1 MNLRLVP
8 RRIANKIVVLVII
21 LELVSISLW
30 GSMTYTASRDELLHT
45 ISSKLSEA
53 AYRTTSQMGSF
64 FLPIQIESAVL
75 AAIADAPQ
83 ATDRRNELLFHG
95 LLRSRPEVEEVSLI
109 NAQAQEQLRVS
120 RMQVY
125 NQRDLRSSHD
135 EDLLARARTQGHAL
149 GTIRFSDYVEP
160 QILSAS
166 AASENSAGAVVL
178 ALVNLKWLW
187 DTVQQQ
193 DIGRSGYV
201 YVVDANREL
210 IAHPDPSLVLART
223 ALNESAVP
231 ESLFADEGS
240 QQLSL
245 YRSLSGKLV
254 AGVSRFD
261 PKHRWWV
268 VVEQPAEEVLAPLD
282 RVIHRFALAFVCAA
296 LLTTVI
302 VIGFSRLTMRPLKTL
317 TEGITRIARG
327 ERNVRLE
334 VSDRS
339 ELAALADA
347 FNDMAGN
354 LDQTIEG
361 LLRSENQL
369 RGSQEALRSSER
381 QVRLLLDSTAEAIF
395 GMDLNGRCT
404 FCNHATVDLLGHRS
418 TDDIVGR
425 NLAELLQPSEPEA
438 GTVDRKPAN
447 PFNAPGEVKEGIHL
461 PDVLLRRAD
470 NSTFH
475 AECWLHPVRQHGQVT
490 GLVVTAVDITERH
503 RHTAELQYQATH
515 DSLTCLPNRTRA
527 EQILKDSL
535 RNAESRGEGCALLL
549 LDLDRFKEIN
559 DTLGHP
565 SGDQLLRQLGARLTE
580 LAGGEMVARL
590 GGDEFCVLL
599 CASATPQQAIEFA
612 AKLRAEVQ
620 RPFELSAMNVQ
631 IDGSI
636 GIAIYPFHGTTPEVL
651 LRTADIAMYQA
662 KRAASGYALYDR
674 SADIH
679 TPKRLALMGR
689 LGQAIVEDEL
699 CLRYQPKIDF
709 AAGRVTAL
717 EALVRWQH
725 PELGMLSPDQF
736 IPLAEL
742 GDQIRAL
749 TLWVLEQSIAQCARW
764 RAQGLDL
771 EIAVNISARNLQDR
785 ELPNQVESLLERFAV
800 PRCRLTLEITES
812 ALITDPA
819 NAKKVMKQLH
829 DRGVR
834 LSVDDFGTGYSSLVL
849 LRELTVDELK
859 IDKSFIMA
867 MHTDDSN
874 ATIVRSTIDLGHN
887 LGLRVTAEGVEN
899 ESALAHL
906 LDLGCDLGQGYHFA
920 APLAPDQVADW
931 IREWDRA
938 SQPTWGRR
946 SKARAAASSENS

>member
-1 MNLRLVP
+1 MNVRLVP

-30 GSMTYTASRDELLHT
+30 GSMTYTASRDELLRT
-45 ISSKLSEA
+45 IHSKLGEA
-53 AYRTTSQMGSF
+53 AYRTTSQMGGF
-64 FLPIQIESAVL
+64 FLPIQIESSVL
-75 AAIADAPQ
+75 AAIADAPG
-83 ATDRRNELLFHG
+83 ATDQRNKLLFHG
-95 LLRSRPEVEEVSLI
+95 LLKSRPEVEEVSLV
-109 NAQAQEQLRVS
+109 NAKAQEEVRVS

-125 NQRDLRSSHD
+125 NRRDLRNFRD
-135 EDLLARARTQGHAL
+135 EDLLVRARTQGHAL

-166 AASENSAGAVVL
+166 AASAHSAGAVVL

-201 YVVDANREL
+201 YVVDENREL

-231 ESLFADEGS
+231 KSLFANEGS

-268 VVEQPAEEVLAPLD
+268 VVEQPAAEVLAPLD
-282 RVIHRFALAFVCAA
+282 RVIHRFALAFLLAA
-296 LLTTVI
+296 LLTTMI
-302 VIGFSRLTMRPLKTL
+302 VVGFSRLTMRPLKTL
-317 TEGITRIARG
+317 TDGITRIARG
-327 ERNVRLE
+327 ERNVRLK

-339 ELAALADA
+339 ELAALAEA

-369 RGSQEALRSSER
+369 RGSQEALRSSEQ

-395 GMDLNGRCT
+395 GMDLDGRCS
-404 FCNHATVDLLGHRS
+404 FCNHATVALLGYRS
-418 TDDIVGR
+418 GDDIVGR
-425 NLAELLQPSEPEA
+425 NLADLLQPTDPMA
-438 GTVDRKPAN
+438 ADRSVTKA
-447 PFNAPGEVKEGIHL
+447 FTAPRDVKKGVHL
-461 PDVLLRRAD
+461 ADVFLRRAD
-470 NSTFH
+470 NTAFH

-527 EQILKDSL
+527 EQILKECL
-535 RNAESRGEGCALLL
+535 RHAERHGEGCALLL

-565 SGDQLLRQLGARLTE
+565 SGDQLLRQLGARLTD
-580 LAGGEMVARL
+580 LAQGEMVARL

-599 CASATPQQAIEFA
+599 CARPSPQQAIEFA
-612 AKLRAEVQ
+612 EKLRAAVQ

-636 GIAIYPFHGTTPEVL
+636 GIALYPIHGITPEVL

-662 KRAASGYALYDR
+662 KRTASGYALYDR
-674 SADIH
+674 NTDIH

-689 LGQAIVEDEL
+689 LGQAISDDEL

-709 AAGRVTAL
+709 SAGRVTAL

-725 PELGMLSPDQF
+725 PELGMLTPDQF

-749 TLWVLEQSIAQCARW
+749 TLWVLEHAIGQCARW
-764 RAQGLDL
+764 HAQGLDL

-785 ELPNQVESLLERFAV
+785 ELPDQVESLLERFDF
-800 PRCRLTLEITES
+800 PRCRLILEITES

-867 MHTDDSN
+867 MDTDDSN

-899 ESALAHL
+899 ETALARL
-906 LDLGCDLGQGYHFA
+906 RDLGCDLGQGYHFA
-920 APLAPDQVADW
+920 APLAPEQVADW

-938 SQPTWGRR
+938 SQPTWGKR